1 MCRFLTFRK
10 RIKKLFIQSLFLT
23 LILFFKCYNVTAME
37 SNYLEKLNIIK
48 QFKMPE
54 GDVTHFQSFG
64 EGHIHETYFFVIDSS
79 FEFIL
84 QRINNNVFKD
94 VEGLMNNISLVT
106 EFITNKIIEEGGD
119 PTRETLT
126 IIPTLDNKTYYYD
139 KEKDEYYRIY
149 IYISNSVAH
158 QTIENKETFAL
169 SGKAFA
175 NFALMLNDFDASQ
188 LVEVIPNFH
197 NTKARFDHF
206 MQTLKIDRLG
216 LAKNVKD
223 EIDFI
228 LKHEKDCSVIVDL
241 IKSGEIPLKVTHN
254 DPKLNNI
261 LFNKTDDKPVCV
273 IDLDTIMPGTIIYD
287 FGDAIRSG
295 TNTASESERD
305 LSKVQ
310 FNFEYFEAFAR
321 SYISTYGKKITNVE
335 KQYLAFGAKLMTLE
349 CGIRFLD
356 DYLDGSRYFKIHYPD
371 QNLVRARNQF
381 KLVEEMEKVF
391 DKMNEVIFR
400 R

>member
-1 MCRFLTFRK
+1 
-10 RIKKLFIQSLFLT
+10 
-23 LILFFKCYNVTAME
+23 ME

-94 VEGLMNNISLVT
+94 VAGLMNNISLVT

-158 QTIENKETFAL
+158 QKIENKETFAL

-335 KQYLAFGAKLMTLE
+335 KQHLAFGAKLMTLE

-356 DYLDGSRYFKIHYPD
+356 DYLDGSRYFKIRYPD